1 MRRPKKKRR
10 EVSPLAILA
19 AASTAHACAA
29 TAAEHEPPT
38 PPTPTE
44 DDIALAA
51 LQLLRDRRDLLE
63 FAKTNEKAVKQ
74 EWKRSKVAHDRKQAR
89 FEAKME
95 KLSRARTRTLKG
107 SFATLQMM
115 NTARLDM
122 FEEKYGLLFSE
133 LQVAKAER
141 DRWMM
146 AYDVATLFP

>member
-10 EVSPLAILA
+10 EVSPLAILT

-63 FAKTNEKAVKQ
+63 FAKTNEKQKH
-74 EWKRSKVAHDRKQAR
+74 RVACATAHFSDGRMGDISTGEPCYCSTPDPFVAPTHWPHAR
-89 FEAKME
+89 RITGG
-95 KLSRARTRTLKG
+95 SVCARRGRGWRVRCFGFLCVSLVLTWMPPL
-107 SFATLQMM
+107 
-115 NTARLDM
+115 RLC
-122 FEEKYGLLFSE
+122 F
-133 LQVAKAER
+133 
-141 DRWMM
+141 
-146 AYDVATLFP
+146 